1 MFNCLGSSLVKDT
14 RSQLLQFGA
23 GQRKVAGEKA
33 AIAAAKHITRSEARD
48 MAEDIGMAKY
58 HGHLWVGE
66 GPRSTRVLRKDFV
79 QAVRAAGKRGQ
90 SITDPE
96 AFAANLAILRN
107 SSPTGAG
114 YGMPNM
120 EAAAGLRPTARGP
133 GTGLGATIPGRV
145 SSNYRGIPDTSARY
159 RTWYDRAYGPPP
171 VPGLGLDFGSL
182 LPAGGGAGGLLSMF
196 VKSPEQKAA
205 EKAAKA
211 QEAAAK
217 AQVKAAKIAAQSDAD
232 RQASTQRLLLIGG
245 GVVLAAGLGYLLLR
259 KKG

>member
-1 MFNCLGSSLVKDT
+1 MFNCLGSSLVRDVKS
-14 RSQLLQFGA
+14 RLLVHGA
-23 GQRKVAGEKA
+23 GQRKVAGQKA
-33 AIAAAKHITRSEARD
+33 AISAAKAISHYGEATIDRD
-48 MAEDIGMAKY
+48 ADRLAKFTA
-58 HGHLWVGE
+58 W
-66 GPRSTRVLRKDFV
+66 S
-79 QAVRAAGKRGQ
+79 
-90 SITDPE
+90 
-96 AFAANLAILRN
+96 AIARN
-107 SSPTGAG
+107 SNPTGAG

-120 EAAAGLRPTARGP
+120 RAAA
-133 GTGLGATIPGRV
+133 GLGATIPGRV

-232 RQASTQRLLLIGG
+232 RQAGTQRLLLIGG